1 MKKILFII
9 ITILAY
15 NITFADNYPTGAR
28 QSAMGTASVSFHD
41 VWAVQN
47 NQAGLASLENMTIG
61 FHFENRY
68 LAPQYGLKSLV
79 FGLPT
84 SQGTFGVNI
93 NYFGY
98 SLYNESKIGLAYA
111 RKFSDYFSLGI
122 SLDYLNYYIADF
134 YYGNKGTAV
143 AEIGVLSKPLEKLTF
158 GVHIYNPTMSQVADY
173 NNERIPTIVRFG
185 LNYEFNEKFLMAVE
199 TEKDIDFKPRYKV
212 GLEYFIIDDV
222 ALRTGIITN
231 PFENS
236 FGIGYI
242 KKRISA
248 NIAFSTNKLLG
259 LTPYVS
265 LQYKF
270 N

>member
-1 MKKILFII
+1 MRKVLAII
-9 ITILAY
+9 ILIFVQ

-28 QSAMGTASVSFHD
+28 QSAMGTAGVTFHD

-47 NQAGLASLENMTIG
+47 NQAGLAGLESMAIG

-68 LAPQYGLKSLV
+68 LTPQYGLKALA

-84 SQGTFGVNI
+84 SQGTFGVNVS
-93 NYFGY
+93 YFGY

-111 RKFSDYFSLGI
+111 RKFNDYFSIGI
-122 SLDYLNYYIADF
+122 QLDYLNYFIAD
-134 YYGNKGTAV
+134 YYGNRGTAV
-143 AEIGVLSKPLEKLTF
+143 AELGIISKPLDKLTF
-158 GVHIYNPTMSQVADY
+158 GVHIYNPTLSQVADY
-173 NNERIPTIVRFG
+173 NNERIPTIVKVG
-185 LNYEFNEKFLMAVE
+185 LNYKFNDKFLMAVE

-212 GLEYFIIDDV
+212 GMEYYIIDNV

-248 NIAFSTNKLLG
+248 SIAFTTNKILG
-259 LTPYVS
+259 LTPHVS
-265 LQYKF
+265 FQYKF